1 MSMKRRTF
9 LKGSLMTSALGV
21 AVGAGLLK
29 PNTVLAAWP
38 EAAFKADSF
47 DAAMSAI
54 GAKGATESDKIKFV
68 KTPEIAENG
77 NVVPINIETSIA
89 GVESISVLVEN
100 NPSPL
105 ACQYHLTSSCDGYV
119 AARIKMRKTSDV
131 TAIVKA
137 GGKTYMAKKQIKV
150 TIGGCGG

>member
-21 AVGAGLLK
+21 AVGAGLLQ
-29 PNTVLAAWP
+29 PRQVLAAWP
-38 EAAFKADSF
+38 EAAFKADNM
-47 DAAMSAI
+47 DATMSELGVS
-54 GAKGATESDKIKFV
+54 GASESDKIKFV

-77 NVVPINIETSIA
+77 NVVPINVETSLA
-89 GVESISVLVEN
+89 NVEQIMLLVEN

-105 ACQYHLTSSCDGYV
+105 ASAYTLSSNCDGYI
-119 AARIKMRKTSDV
+119 ATRIKMRKTSDV
-131 TAIVKA
+131 TALIKA
-137 GGKTYMAKKQIKV
+137 GGKHYMAKKQIKV

>member
-1 MSMKRRTF
+1 VSMKRRTF

-38 EAAFKADSF
+38 EAAFKADSM
-47 DAAMSAI
+47 DGAISAVD
-54 GAKGATESDKIKFV
+54 GGGATETDKIKFV

-77 NVVPINIETSIA
+77 NVVPINIETSLSDIEA
-89 GVESISVLVEN
+89 ISVLVEN

-105 ACQYHLTSSCDGYV
+105 ACQYLLTSNCDGYI

-131 TAIVKA
+131 TAIVRA
-137 GGKTYMAKKQIKV
+137 GGKNYMAKKQIKV

>member
-1 MSMKRRTF
+1 MSIKRRTF
-9 LKGSLMTSALGV
+9 LKGSMMTGALGV
-21 AVGAGLLK
+21 AVGAGLLR

-38 EAAFKADSF
+38 EDAFKADTL
-47 DAAMSAI
+47 AAAISAV
-54 GAKGATESDKIKFV
+54 GADGATESNKIEFV

-89 GVESISVLVEN
+89 NVSSISVFVEN

-105 ACQYHLTSSCDGYV
+105 ACKYNLTESCEGYV
-119 AARIKMRKTSDV
+119 SMRIKMRKTSDV
-131 TAIVKA
+131 IAIVNA
-137 GGKTYMAKKQIKV
+137 GGKNYMAKKQIKV

>member
-1 MSMKRRTF
+1 VSMKRRTF

-21 AVGAGLLK
+21 AVGAGMLK
-29 PNTVLAAWP
+29 PKTVLAAWP
-38 EAAFKADSF
+38 EAAFKADSM

-54 GAKGATESDKIKFV
+54 GATGAAESDKIKFV

-77 NVVPINIETSIA
+77 NVVPINIETSIP
-89 GVESISVLVEN
+89 GVESISVMVEN

-105 ACQYHLTSSCDGYV
+105 ACQYLLTSNCDGYV

-137 GGKTYMAKKQIKV
+137 GGKSYMAKKQIKV